1 MLNDDI
7 FYKNCTSR
15 SRTLSKLK
23 KLICR
28 LIIEYQISNGKQMY
42 VNMHCLIQRH
52 ERLVPL

>member
-7 FYKNCTSR
+7 FNKNCTSR
-15 SRTLSKLK
+15 SCTLSKLK

-52 ERLVPL
+52 ERLVPQ